1 MVRTCFVLL
10 LTLFFL
16 LAACTSTEPT
26 GDAVSAEAPSPAPS
40 PASSTA
46 ATATATAVAT
56 VVSTAIPATPT
67 AEKAVV
73 DQLIASLGTSGATV
87 ENNGRVPAQDLF
99 PGENITLWHLSVN
112 GNNINV
118 FEFSDTAVREAVSQ
132 NISPRGDEYTYT
144 EGENSVSVMWDGE
157 GVPHFWAQ
165 DNLIVNYWG
174 EDTAVLAVLNAVLGQ
189 PFADGSQPYRPEPG
203 SGRMAGIGDHGVS
216 FQYDPYLAA
225 TLSAAV
231 VAGRPSTGPD
241 DFLFDVMPDHI
252 AFTFSDTYADD
263 WTIYHQT
270 VNIPSQPQILIF
282 PLDAYAAMNPMAAA
296 PIAQLNDL
304 LRDRPDLP
312 NGALPHLPPPNGQQD
327 LQAQMRF
334 LAFQNGA
341 GMRYLT
347 QFNQEPRQINNQ
359 EIYYTFQGVTADR
372 AYYIAAFFPVQS
384 SSLPADN
391 TIADDAAFARNLQN
405 YLAQTTTD
413 LNALPTTAFTP
424 DLALLDALIESLLV
438 EPTLAISP
446 ITATAVPPVAYAT
459 PEAALPDPAE
469 LEMMT
474 TTTASPDG
482 RWQAIAAQSDPIMVG
497 DLEKLYVSL
506 TVSDGATT
514 WEPVAEWR
522 GYGLGYIWPAV
533 YQWSADGRYLY
544 YTNLTAPD
552 GCLYYSNGT
561 DLYRLDLTDGS
572 TIEIL
577 PDGKTLNLSLAA
589 DESTLAYTNYDG
601 RVVSFVVRSLATG
614 TEQSTAISAP
624 GESAQTGQIHW
635 SADGKTAVLT
645 LIHNACLPTETS
657 SIVRVNLDNMTATTL
672 ITQDDRRLQ
681 ILDWPDP
688 AQPEIRLVDK
698 DGNTWRMDISS
709 GALTPEE

>member
-1 MVRTCFVLL
+1 MTASR
-10 LTLFFL
+10 
-16 LAACTSTEPT
+16 P
-26 GDAVSAEAPSPAPS
+26 AETD
-40 PASSTA
+40 TA
-46 ATATATAVAT
+46 TATATATAVST
-56 VVSTAIPATPT
+56 VVSTATPATPI
-67 AEKAVV
+67 AEKTVV
-73 DQLIASLGTSGATV
+73 DQIIASLSTSGATV
-87 ENNGRVPAQDLF
+87 ENDGRAPEQSLF
-99 PGENITLWHLSVN
+99 PGDDMTLWHLSIN
-112 GNNINV
+112 GINVNV
-118 FEFSDTAVREAVSQ
+118 FEFSDTAARQAVSDH
-132 NISPRGDEYTYT
+132 ISPTGYEYVVTD
-144 EGENSVSVMWDGE
+144 GENETVTHWDGE

-174 EDTAVLAVLNAVLGQ
+174 EDTAVLAVLNAVLGP

-203 SGRMAGIGDHGVS
+203 SGSIAGIGEHGVS

-225 TLSAAV
+225 TLSTAV

-252 AFTFSDTYADD
+252 AFTFSDTYADE
-263 WTIYHQT
+263 WTRYHQT
-270 VNIPSQPQILIF
+270 VNVPDQPQIPIF

-296 PIAQLNDL
+296 QIAQLNDL

-391 TIADDAAFARNLQN
+391 TIADDAAFARDRQN
-405 YLAQTTTD
+405 YLEQTTAN

-424 DLALLDALIESLLV
+424 DLALLDALIASLLV
-438 EPTLAISP
+438 EPTLKVSP
-446 ITATAVPPVAYAT
+446 ITVTAVPPVATPT
-459 PEAALPDPAE
+459 PEDTLPDPAE

-474 TTTASPDG
+474 TTTVSPDG
-482 RWQAIAAQSDPIMVG
+482 RWQAIAAQSEPIVVG

-506 TVSDGATT
+506 TVSDGTTT
-514 WEPVAEWR
+514 WAPVAEWR

-544 YTNLTAPD
+544 YTNLSSPD

-561 DLYRLDLTDGS
+561 DLYRFDFNDGS
-572 TIEIL
+572 IIEIL
-577 PDGKTLNLSLAA
+577 PDGKTLNLSLSA
-589 DESTLAYTNYDG
+589 DESTLAYTGYDG

-614 TEQSTAISAP
+614 AEQSAAISAP
-624 GESAQTGQIHW
+624 GEYAQTGQIHW

-645 LIHNACLPTETS
+645 LIHNACQPTESS

-709 GALTPEE
+709 GALTQEE